1 MSQESEL
8 LLRKSLDAV
17 DRHHRRFQWAVA
29 ATIILAAV
37 GAFELFTVSYFGDDV
52 EEHIRSWTVLL
63 LFYIAGWSLAVCL
76 HTTRMTRKTL
86 RAIELMSRDPRFPRD
101 LTGSD
106 THRAPTV

>member
-17 DRHHRRFQWAVA
+17 DRHHRRFLWAIVA
-29 ATIILAAV
+29 AIALAVV
-37 GAFELFTVSYFGDDV
+37 GAAELFTVSYFGDDV

-76 HTTRMTRKTL
+76 HITRMAKKIL
-86 RAIELMSRDPRFPRD
+86 RGIELLSK
-101 LTGSD
+101 G
-106 THRAPTV
+106 